1 MTETTPTV
9 LITGASSGLGAV
21 YADRF
26 ARRGHNLVLVARDS
40 VRMEMLA
47 ARLREQCS
55 VEVDVLTADLT
66 KEEDLDVVA
75 KRLETD
81 DRITVLVNNAGMSLS
96 GTFTTQTPA
105 DIDRLIAVN
114 LAAVVRLA
122 RAVAPRLAKAGAGA
136 IINISSVVGLAPEF
150 GMTIYGAT
158 KAFVLF
164 LSQGLSLELG
174 PQGVYVQAVVPSA
187 TRTEIWERSGKDV
200 NTMTGVMD
208 PGELV
213 DAALSGFDR
222 REAVTIPPL
231 HEESLWTAHQQS
243 RQAMLTEYGQEH
255 AAPRYLSDTK

>member
-9 LITGASSGLGAV
+9 LITGASTGLGAV

-26 ARRGHNLVLVARDS
+26 ARRGHNLVLVARDTA
-40 VRMEMLA
+40 RMETLA
-47 ARLREQCS
+47 ARLREQYS

-96 GTFTTQTPA
+96 GTFTTQTQA

-114 LAAVVRLA
+114 LTAVVRLA
-122 RAVAPRLAKAGAGA
+122 RAVAPHLAKAGTGA

-213 DAALSGFDR
+213 DAALTGFDR

>member
-9 LITGASSGLGAV
+9 LITGASTGLGAV

-40 VRMEMLA
+40 VRMETLA

-114 LAAVVRLA
+114 LTAVVRLA
-122 RAVAPRLAKAGAGA
+122 RAVAPRLAKAGIGA

-213 DAALSGFDR
+213 DAALTGFDR

-231 HEESLWTAHQQS
+231 HQESLWTAHQQS
-243 RQAMLTEYGQEH
+243 RQAMLTKYGQEH